1 VIQRLSNLRSLSSE
15 SSSELE
21 ILGLDGNSLG
31 VDSGQVGVFKQ
42 GNEVSLGSFLKGS
55 DGGRLESEISLEIL
69 GDFSDQSLER
79 EFSDEELG
87 RSRSSVQD
95 LNVENRTTYFWYR
108 LISLRATVPGLY
120 LWGFLTP
127 PVAAPADLDAVFRA
141 ALVAT
146 GG

>member
-1 VIQRLSNLRSLSSE
+1 
-15 SSSELE
+15 LE